1 MNSAAVNSDK
11 NEPSQDG
18 SYEVIDDANSQGS
31 GAQKEQVGMNTS
43 DFEHLSQYDPDD
55 EFLQSQSS
63 MSLLQSIIKSTK
75 DAGKMEFA
83 EMQSEY
89 SIIDDDDESDLISI
103 SSSVISR
110 GSAH

>member
-1 MNSAAVNSDK
+1 
-11 NEPSQDG
+11 
-18 SYEVIDDANSQGS
+18 
-31 GAQKEQVGMNTS
+31 
-43 DFEHLSQYDPDD
+43 
-55 EFLQSQSS
+55 

-75 DAGKMEFA
+75 DAGKMEFS

-89 SIIDDDDESDLISI
+89 SIIDDDGESDLISI